1 MPKVVSLFQI
11 VVNASKLFVG
21 LNTVFWFCFLIL
33 SKSSIMH
40 KLILLLLFPLLTYSN
55 FWGKTGHRVT
65 GQIAENHLKMKTK
78 RALNDLLDGHSLA
91 YVSTY
96 ADEIKADRSYS
107 KYAPWHYVN
116 YPLGM
121 RYEDSEKSEDGDLIV
136 AIETCKSVVKDETR
150 SREDRVFHL
159 KMLVHLIGDLHQP
172 MHASRAED
180 KGGNDIQVQWFGE
193 GSNLHRVWDKNLIES
208 YGMTYT
214 ELANELDRLSRK
226 ERKKIQEGTIY
237 DWVDESHRICAEI
250 YESVDV
256 GEKLG
261 YQYAY
266 QYNAVVFSQL
276 QKGGLRLAKVLND
289 MFR

>member
-1 MPKVVSLFQI
+1 M
-11 VVNASKLFVG
+11 
-21 LNTVFWFCFLIL
+21 
-33 SKSSIMH
+33 
-40 KLILLLLFPLLTYSN
+40 LFPMLSFGNY
-55 FWGKTGHRVT
+55 WGQTGHRVT
-65 GQIAENHLKMKTK
+65 GHIAQNHLTGKAK

-91 YVSTY
+91 FVSTY
-96 ADEIKADRSYS
+96 ADEIKADRAYS
-107 KYAPWHYVN
+107 KFSAWHYVN

-121 RYEDSEKSEDGDLIV
+121 RYEDSEKSEYGDIIT
-136 AIETCKSVVKDETR
+136 AIESCIEMVGNKNNN
-150 SREDRVFHL
+150 REDRVFYL
-159 KMLVHLIGDLHQP
+159 KMLIHLIGDLHQP

-214 ELANELDRLSRK
+214 ELGTELDQVSRR

-237 DWVDESHRICAEI
+237 DWVNESHVLCGELYDSAK
-250 YESVDV
+250 V
-256 GEKLG
+256 GDKLG

-266 QYNAVVFSQL
+266 RYNEMLFSQL

-289 MFR
+289 LFA

>member
-1 MPKVVSLFQI
+1 MNNSFSKFLVLF
-11 VVNASKLFVG
+11 
-21 LNTVFWFCFLIL
+21 
-33 SKSSIMH
+33 
-40 KLILLLLFPLLTYSN
+40 LLFPVMVSANTL
-55 FWGKTGHRVT
+55 WGKTGHRVT
-65 GQIAENHLKMKTK
+65 GQIAQNHLTGKAK

-91 YVSTY
+91 FVSTY
-96 ADEIKADRSYS
+96 ADDIKADRTYS
-107 KYAPWHYVN
+107 KYSAWHYVN

-121 RYEDSEKSEDGDLIV
+121 KYGDSEKSKYGDIIT
-136 AIETCKSVVKDETR
+136 AIEECKSMVKNEKN
-150 SREDRVFHL
+150 SREDRVFYL

-214 ELANELDRLSRK
+214 ELATELDKLSKK

-237 DWVDESHRICAEI
+237 DWVDESHQICGKL
-250 YESVDV
+250 YDSVKV

-261 YQYAY
+261 YQYT
-266 QYNAVVFSQL
+266 YNYNDLLFQQL
-276 QKGGLRLAKVLND
+276 QKGGFRLAQVLND
-289 MFR
+289 LFD

>member
-1 MPKVVSLFQI
+1 MGKT
-11 VVNASKLFVG
+11 
-21 LNTVFWFCFLIL
+21 TV
-33 SKSSIMH
+33 
-40 KLILLLLFPLLTYSN
+40 LLLLLPLLAFGN

-65 GQIAENHLKMKTK
+65 GHIAENHLNGKTK
-78 RALNDLLDGHSLA
+78 RALKDLLDGHSLA
-91 YVSTY
+91 FVSTY
-96 ADEIKADRSYS
+96 ADEIKADRAYS
-107 KYAPWHYVN
+107 KYSPWHYVN
-116 YPLGM
+116 YPLGV
-121 RYEDSEKSEDGDLIV
+121 RYEDSEKSEYGDLIV
-136 AIETCKSVVKDETR
+136 AIEECKRVIKNENN

-193 GSNLHRVWDKNLIES
+193 GTNLHRVWDKNLIES

-214 ELANELDRLSRK
+214 ELATELDQVSRK
-226 ERKKIQEGTIY
+226 EVQRIQEGTIY
-237 DWVDESHRICAEI
+237 DWVDESHQICGEL
-250 YESVDV
+250 YESVEI

-266 QYNAVVFSQL
+266 KYNYLLFAQL

-289 MFR
+289 LFS